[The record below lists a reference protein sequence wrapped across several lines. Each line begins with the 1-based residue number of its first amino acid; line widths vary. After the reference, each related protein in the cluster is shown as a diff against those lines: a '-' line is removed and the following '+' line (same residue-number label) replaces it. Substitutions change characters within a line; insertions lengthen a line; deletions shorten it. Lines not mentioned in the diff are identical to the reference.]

1 MGTYRTETKP
11 VYSGPLYMQIHKLLH
26 ERILSQM
33 WKVGSTLPNEGDLA
47 REFGVSVGTM
57 RKALQQLETAGWI
70 TRRQGR
76 GTFVSDPR
84 QISRKRLDHFHL
96 NGEHFSIDGFGYISS
111 AREVVSPEVRPFL
124 GLKKDDH
131 IIRVR
136 RKKLIKGIIRIY
148 EDLHV
153 VEGAISNT
161 DVNSISDDDFMEYSS
176 FIRRCTERVRPSVAD
191 AESADH
197 LGVEEG
203 TAVLICDRTA
213 FDTEDQPIEWCRR
226 TVVMES
232 VEYWTEAA

>member
-1 MGTYRTETKP
+1 
-11 VYSGPLYMQIHKLLH
+11 MQIYKLLH

-57 RKALQQLETAGWI
+57 RKALQELETAGWI

-111 AREVVSPEVRPFL
+111 EREPVSAEVQPFL
-124 GLKKDDH
+124 ELKKDDS

-148 EDLHV
+148 EDVHI
-153 VEGAISNT
+153 VERAISKS
-161 DVNSISDDDFMEYSS
+161 DLRELSDDDFMEYSS

-191 AESADH
+191 GESASH
-197 LGVEEG
+197 LGVEPG

-213 FDTEDQPIEWCRR
+213 YDSEGKPIEWCRR

>member
-1 MGTYRTETKP
+1 
-11 VYSGPLYMQIHKLLH
+11 MQIHKLLH

-57 RKALQQLETAGWI
+57 RKALQQLEAAGWI

-84 QISRKRLDHFHL
+84 QISRRRLDHFHL
-96 NGEHFSIDGFGYISS
+96 NGEHFSIDGFEYISS
-111 AREVVSPEVRPFL
+111 GREVVSAEVRGFL
-124 GLKKDDH
+124 GLRKEDY
-131 IIRVR
+131 IVRVR

-148 EDLHV
+148 EDLHL
-153 VEGAISNT
+153 VEGAISSSKLDNL
-161 DVNSISDDDFMEYSS
+161 SDEDFMEYSS
-176 FIRRCTERVRPSVAD
+176 FIRRCTERVRPAVAD
-191 AESADH
+191 AESGRH
-197 LGVEEG
+197 LGVEPG

-213 FDTEDQPIEWCRR
+213 YDTEDQPIEWCRR

>member
-1 MGTYRTETKP
+1 
-11 VYSGPLYMQIHKLLH
+11 MQIHKLLH

-57 RKALQQLETAGWI
+57 RKALQQLESAGWI

-96 NGEHFSIDGFGYISS
+96 NGEHFSIDGFDYISS
-111 AREVVSPEVRPFL
+111 EREVVSADVSGFL
-124 GLKKDDH
+124 GLKKDAH
-131 IIRVR
+131 IIHVR
-136 RKKLIKGIIRIY
+136 RKKLIRGIIRIY
-148 EDLHV
+148 EDLHI
-153 VEGAISNT
+153 VEGAISNN
-161 DVNSISDDDFMEYSS
+161 DLSSLSDDDFTEYSS

-191 AESADH
+191 AESASH
-197 LGVEEG
+197 LGVEPG
-203 TAVLICDRTA
+203 TAVLVCDRTA
-213 FDTEDQPIEWCRR
+213 YDTDDTPIEWCRR
-226 TVVMES
+226 IVVMES